1 MTLLSKITGS
11 NLNPVTITIFG
22 GAYWGGVGS
31 STVSA
36 IKVGTNTLSG
46 YTVISNAAINGAVIP
61 AGLWPGT
68 YDITVVAAG
77 GTSSTSVSDR
87 YIVTTPAPTVSN
99 LSLATGSN
107 LAPLTITISGTGFF
121 GGMGSNT
128 VTGVNIGTKSLIY
141 NPASDDSTI
150 TGVVVPPGVG
160 VGTYDLS
167 VTALG
172 GTSITSSTDKFT
184 VTTPAPTVSSL
195 SLNTSINNLSVT
207 IDISGTGFF
216 GGAGSSTVS
225 AVKIGTLGLSFS
237 AALDDS
243 TISGVIIQSG
253 INAGTYDINVTAAG
267 GTSITTAADQ
277 YVVVGKVNAPLINP
291 SSGTYTSLSTITIS
305 TGTTGASIRYTKD
318 GTIPSATSTLY
329 SGPFTLTTSSTIIAY
344 AIDGGMADSDT
355 TTSLFTIQAETPTIT
370 SNDTAFI
377 TSTLVTLNTNTSGA
391 TIRYTTDGTDPTLAS
406 TIYSSV
412 ITLTSSVTLKAAAF
426 KGGVVT
432 SNIGTA
438 VFTGQVATPTIA
450 PNSGIYA
457 GSVVVT
463 ITTSTPGAAI
473 RYTTDGSTPNG
484 TSTLY
489 IGTFTQATAATIKA
503 IAMLNGLN
511 DSAIASA
518 VYTFKAIAPVITPV
532 SGTYLASVNLTITTG
547 TSGATIRYTKNGIGL
562 TDYIGPFAQT
572 SSVTIVAYATKGG
585 VLDSDTTTSVFTL
598 NHYPIVTA
606 ASQQTASNLVTST
619 LTVNGN
625 YFFSATGV
633 ANVATIAL
641 SNGAKTVTVAGYNV
655 PSDTEIDSIIVPSG
669 IKVGTYDVIVTT
681 VIGQS
686 AAGTK
691 FTITT
696 PAPVVSTI
704 SPATGSNAVTTTVSI
719 TGTGF
724 YGGVESS
731 TVSAIT
737 LGTTPITAYN
747 VISDTVISGIVIPA
761 VIVPGTYDLLVTA
774 DGGTSATSAVKFGVT
789 NTGLTS
795 EVTNTTATTVTVQC
809 SYGQIDVTVP
819 AGTFTGTVTLT
830 VTPTTSIPRS
840 DRDGVVPCSV
850 GVEITGPPGVLP
862 QEDIVL
868 NLHYSAYEESNFE
881 ASGFQIGYYD
891 TVHNRWV
898 MLHSTVYPA
907 ERRVEAT
914 LRHDLAP
921 GNWSTSLC

>member
-1 MTLLSKITGS
+1 M
-11 NLNPVTITIFG
+11 
-22 GAYWGGVGS
+22 
-31 STVSA
+31 
-36 IKVGTNTLSG
+36 
-46 YTVISNAAINGAVIP
+46 
-61 AGLWPGT
+61 
-68 YDITVVAAG
+68 
-77 GTSSTSVSDR
+77 
-87 YIVTTPAPTVSN
+87 
-99 LSLATGSN
+99 
-107 LAPLTITISGTGFF
+107 
-121 GGMGSNT
+121 
-128 VTGVNIGTKSLIY
+128 
-141 NPASDDSTI
+141 
-150 TGVVVPPGVG
+150 
-160 VGTYDLS
+160 
-167 VTALG
+167 
-172 GTSITSSTDKFT
+172 
-184 VTTPAPTVSSL
+184 
-195 SLNTSINNLSVT
+195 
-207 IDISGTGFF
+207 
-216 GGAGSSTVS
+216 
-225 AVKIGTLGLSFS
+225 
-237 AALDDS
+237 
-243 TISGVIIQSG
+243 
-253 INAGTYDINVTAAG
+253 
-267 GTSITTAADQ
+267 
-277 YVVVGKVNAPLINP
+277 
-291 SSGTYTSLSTITIS
+291 
-305 TGTTGASIRYTKD
+305 
-318 GTIPSATSTLY
+318 
-329 SGPFTLTTSSTIIAY
+329 
-344 AIDGGMADSDT
+344 
-355 TTSLFTIQAETPTIT
+355 
-370 SNDTAFI
+370 
-377 TSTLVTLNTNTSGA
+377 
-391 TIRYTTDGTDPTLAS
+391 
-406 TIYSSV
+406 
-412 ITLTSSVTLKAAAF
+412 
-426 KGGVVT
+426 
-432 SNIGTA
+432 
-438 VFTGQVATPTIA
+438 
-450 PNSGIYA
+450 
-457 GSVVVT
+457 
-463 ITTSTPGAAI
+463 
-473 RYTTDGSTPNG
+473 
-484 TSTLY
+484 
-489 IGTFTQATAATIKA
+489 
-503 IAMLNGLN
+503 
-511 DSAIASA
+511 
-518 VYTFKAIAPVITPV
+518 
-532 SGTYLASVNLTITTG
+532 
-547 TSGATIRYTKNGIGL
+547 
-562 TDYIGPFAQT
+562 
-572 SSVTIVAYATKGG
+572 AYATKGG